1 MFYSTLS
8 LVFCLENSRR
18 LGIWF
23 FPKTTSNLL
32 MCRKNATGEGKTK
45 VFLECYCLAESQS
58 GVRKFI
64 RKQELRLL
72 CGFVASLR
80 VLIFAAIGH
89 NITNIPEIFQV
100 LTVFSVAL

>member
-32 MCRKNATGEGKTK
+32 MCRKNATGEGKTYSETGK
-45 VFLECYCLAESQS
+45 TMNTKSIFLECYFLAESQS

-64 RKQELRLL
+64 RKQEL
-72 CGFVASLR
+72 
-80 VLIFAAIGH
+80 
-89 NITNIPEIFQV
+89 
-100 LTVFSVAL
+100 

>member
-1 MFYSTLS
+1 MPQ
-8 LVFCLENSRR
+8 VRVR
-18 LGIWF
+18 LTVKPG
-23 FPKTTSNLL
+23 NLKPL
-32 MCRKNATGEGKTK
+32 TPK

-58 GVRKFI
+58 GVRKLN

-80 VLIFAAIGH
+80 VLIFDTIGH

>member
-32 MCRKNATGEGKTK
+32 MCRKNAPGEGKTYSETRENREHQK
-45 VFLECYCLAESQS
+45 YFWNVI
-58 GVRKFI
+58 V
-64 RKQELRLL
+64 LL
-72 CGFVASLR
+72 K
-80 VLIFAAIGH
+80 
-89 NITNIPEIFQV
+89 TNQ
-100 LTVFSVAL
+100 A